1 MRLWGEYFN
10 GSNMLYRNIDEFVK
24 VIDKTKRVMGLD
36 FGEKKIGIALSDRT
50 NLIAMPYSV
59 YMRRSN
65 RKDLGSL
72 YSIFVKNVV
81 GSIIIGWPIELS
93 GLENELCQKVVL
105 FANRIIVKYNI
116 NVYLHDERYST
127 AMATRIA
134 KLANIRRKES
144 QIIDDKVSAVLIL
157 QQVLDMIKIYQI

>member
-1 MRLWGEYFN
+1 MGQNILS
-10 GSNMLYRNIDEFVK
+10 GSGMLYKNIDEFIK
-24 VIDKTKRVMGLD
+24 VIDKTKRIMGLD

-59 YMRRSN
+59 YMRRSS

-72 YSIFVKNVV
+72 YSIFIENGV
-81 GSIIIGWPIELS
+81 GSIIIGWPIELN

-105 FANRIIVKYNI
+105 FANRIIAKYNI

-127 AMATRIA
+127 AMATRVA
-134 KLANIRRKES
+134 KLANIKRKES
-144 QIIDDKVSAVLIL
+144 QAIDDKISAVLIL
-157 QQVLDMIKIYQI
+157 QQVLDIIKIYQM